1 MAVTVHIPGALR
13 NEAEGARSLSVD
25 VDAQSTL
32 GSVLDTI
39 ADRHPRL
46 GRRVRDERGQVRR
59 YVNVFIGDEECRTL
73 SGVDSTIPDGT
84 EISILPSVAGG

>member
-13 NEAEGARSLSVD
+13 NEAAGARHLSVE
-25 VDAQSTL
+25 VTPESTL
-32 GSVLDTI
+32 GSILDEI
-39 ADRHPRL
+39 ATLHPRL

-73 SGVDSTIPDGT
+73 SGVDSSISDGT